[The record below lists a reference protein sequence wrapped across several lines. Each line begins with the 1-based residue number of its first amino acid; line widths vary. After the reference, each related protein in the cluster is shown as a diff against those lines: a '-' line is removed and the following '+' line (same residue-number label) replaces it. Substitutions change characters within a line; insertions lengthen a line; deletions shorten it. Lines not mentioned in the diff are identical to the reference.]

1 MNSRFVKWF
10 GIFLVTTTF
19 IIIFFA
25 LFSQLTD
32 ICPLQRGYNQF
43 DYFYDLFV
51 EGILFSLIVFVL
63 GFFVGRFYY
72 KLGKDNKIQTKL
84 IKTALILQ
92 LISVIVMLIVIIL
105 IFLSC
110 YDGCDMSGEGIFFV
124 TIGIPS
130 LIIYCMGI
138 LLLIINWFKNRNK
151 YS

>member
-10 GIFLVTTTF
+10 GVFLVTTTF

-110 YDGCDMSGEGIFFV
+110 YDGCDMFGEGIFFV

-130 LIIYCMGI
+130 LIIYCIGI